1 MIDER
6 DWAAL
11 MIPHDLRER
20 VSHITVAALREFGV
34 EVETWEDSG
43 YWLFDCHPHPGS
55 ETVVRALNIARQAVG
70 APRFESVDEYLTYR
84 SWAFSNPEKVA

>member
-6 DWAAL
+6 DWAA
-11 MIPHDLRER
+11 MMVPHDLRER

-34 EVETWEDSG
+34 EVE
-43 YWLFDCHPHPGS
+43 
-55 ETVVRALNIARQAVG
+55 NIARQAVG